1 MPRVKSRVPARKRHK
16 KVLKAAR
23 GMFGR
28 KKSNFRLA
36 KEAVDKSRQYS
47 YVGRKDKKQI
57 FRSVWT
63 VRINAAAREFGLSYS
78 KLIAGLKK
86 AAIALDRKVLAD
98 LAVSDSVAFG
108 KIVAMA
114 KAA

>member
-1 MPRVKSRVPARKRHK
+1 MPRTKTRVPARKRHK

-47 YVGRKDKKQI
+47 YVGRKDKKPLYRAI
-57 FRSVWT
+57 WT

-78 KLIAGLKK
+78 KLVAGLKK
-86 AAIALDRKVLAD
+86 AKIALDRKVLAD
-98 LAVSDSVAFG
+98 LALSDSTAFG
-108 KIVAMA
+108 KLVEMA

>member
-57 FRSVWT
+57 YRSIWT
-63 VRINAAAREFGLSYS
+63 VRINAASREFGLSYS
-78 KLIAGLKK
+78 RFVAGLKK
-86 AAIALDRKVLAD
+86 AKVALDRKVLAD
-98 LAVSDSVAFG
+98 LAMSDSIAFG
-108 KIVAMA
+108 RLVELA